1 MTRATATALLIVATI
16 IWGSAFIAQ
25 KSAMGSMEPFTFLAA
40 RYLLGGI
47 LILPLAIWESRRV
60 NKPITKKGWQ
70 LIGLLIIAFFFGSW
84 LQQIGLLTASVTNT
98 GFLTG
103 FYVFFVPILMV
114 VFTKAKLHNLI
125 WVAAALA
132 FSGLFLLSGGKI
144 ENFVIGDYYV
154 FASSFFWAMYV
165 FFLGTTAQTTQRP
178 ITVSAIIF
186 LIGGSICAAGALGTE
201 TVTIE
206 AIQIGWVEILY
217 TGILSTA
224 IGFTLHTVSQQH
236 VPTANAALILSM
248 ESLFAAIG
256 AAIILG
262 ERLSSN
268 GYLGIVLIFSAI
280 VLAEAGPVFF
290 EKARRKRTAV
300 GNSS

>member
-1 MTRATATALLIVATI
+1 MSRATATALLIVATI

-25 KSAMGSMEPFTFLAA
+25 KSAMGAMQPLTFLAA
-40 RYLLGGI
+40 RYLLGGL
-47 LILPLAIWESRRV
+47 LILPLAIWESRRI
-60 NKPITKKGWQ
+60 NKPISKRGWQ
-70 LIGLLIIAFFFGSW
+70 LIGLLLIAFFFGSW

-114 VFTKAKLHNLI
+114 VFTKAKLHRLI
-125 WVAAALA
+125 WVSAALA
-132 FSGLFLLSGGKI
+132 FAGLYLLSGGKV
-144 ENFVIGDYYV
+144 ENFVAGDYFV
-154 FASSFFWAMYV
+154 LASSFFWAMYV
-165 FFLGTTAQTTQRP
+165 FFLGTTAKTTQRP

-186 LIGGSICAAGALGTE
+186 IIGGSVCAAGAFGTE
-201 TVTIE
+201 TVSLE
-206 AIQIGWVEILY
+206 AMRIGWVEILY
-217 TGILSTA
+217 TGVLSTA
-224 IGFTLHTVSQQH
+224 IGFTLHTISQQH

-262 ERLSSN
+262 ERLSAL

-280 VLAEAGPVFF
+280 ILAEAGPVFF
-290 EKARRKRTAV
+290 EKARLRK
-300 GNSS
+300 SSLKQSI

>member
-25 KSAMGSMEPFTFLAA
+25 KSAMGAMEPLTFLAA
-40 RYLLGGI
+40 RYLLGG
-47 LILPLAIWESRRV
+47 LLVLPIAIWESRRV

-70 LIGLLIIAFFFGSW
+70 LIALLIIAFFFGSW

-103 FYVFFVPILMV
+103 FYVFFVPVLMV
-114 VFTKAKLHNLI
+114 LFTKAKLHSLI
-125 WVAAALA
+125 WVSAILA
-132 FSGLFLLSGGKI
+132 FSGLFLLSGGQI
-144 ENFVIGDYYV
+144 QNFVIGDYYV
-154 FASSFFWAMYV
+154 LGSSFFWAMYV
-165 FFLGTTAQTTQRP
+165 FFLGTAAKTTQRP

-186 LIGGSICAAGALGTE
+186 LVGGSVCAIGALGTE
-201 TVTIE
+201 TVSFD
-206 AIQIGWVEILY
+206 AIRFGWVEILY
-217 TGILSTA
+217 TGVLSTA
-224 IGFTLHTVSQQH
+224 IGFTLHTISQQH

-262 ERLSSN
+262 ERLSLN
-268 GYLGIVLIFSAI
+268 GYMGIVLIFSAI

-290 EKARRKRTAV
+290 EKARKRKVV
-300 GNSS
+300 GH

>member
-25 KSAMGSMEPFTFLAA
+25 KSAMGAMEPFTFLAA
-40 RYLLGGI
+40 RYLLGGL

-60 NKPITKKGWQ
+60 NKPISKKGWTY
-70 LIGLLIIAFFFGSW
+70 IGVLVFAFFFGSW

-103 FYVFFVPILMV
+103 FYVFFVPVFMV
-114 VFTKAKLHNLI
+114 LFAKAKLHNLI

-144 ENFVIGDYYV
+144 ENFVEGDYYV
-154 FASSFFWAMYV
+154 LGSSFFWALYV
-165 FFLGTTAQTTQRP
+165 FFLGTTAKETQRP
-178 ITVSAIIF
+178 ITVSACIF
-186 LIGGSICAAGALGTE
+186 LIGGSICAAGAFGTE
-201 TVTIE
+201 SVTVS
-206 AIQIGWVEILY
+206 ALQVGWVEILY
-217 TGILSTA
+217 TGVLSTA
-224 IGFTLHTVSQQH
+224 IGFTLHTISQQH

-256 AAIILG
+256 AALILG
-262 ERLSSN
+262 ERLTLN

-290 EKARRKRTAV
+290 EKARRRKSMV
-300 GNSS
+300 G